1 MPDARLPLLADSPAA
16 RALEDG
22 FPGLRF
28 EAGLERDFR
37 DSHDA
42 AARPRVRFALAL
54 AFCTILGFL
63 LLDHVLLD
71 RPWRVPQDLLRNGL
85 QLLLVTVAFA
95 LATPRPR
102 GRL

>member
-1 MPDARLPLLADSPAA
+1 MPDVRLPLLADSPAA
-16 RALEDG
+16 RALEHG

-54 AFCTILGFL
+54 AFCTVLGFL
-63 LLDHVLLD
+63 LLDHVLLG
-71 RPWRVPQDLLRNGL
+71 RPWRVPEDLLRNGL
-85 QLLLVTVAFA
+85 QLLLVEVQ
-95 LATPRPR
+95 L
-102 GRL
+102 